1 MRFDAQSIYFRGALR
16 LILLSSAY
24 SLIPLFSHSPLR
36 ILHTSDWHLGHR
48 LYERDRTAEHR
59 AALAWLL
66 EVIEEQKVEL
76 LVVAG
81 DIFDTM
87 NPSNTARGLYYNF
100 LGELQRTSCKA
111 AVIIG
116 GNHDSPS
123 LLDAPAELMRHLNL
137 HVVGG
142 AKADLDEQVFL
153 LEVPK
158 GAAAGAEKGDKKAV
172 LVAAVP
178 YLRDKDLKY
187 SIAGESPEDRKQRMR
202 AAILTHYQEIGAA
215 VEARRG
221 DTKIP
226 ILATG
231 HLFAS
236 GSEDAEDKASHIY
249 LADKNNIEA
258 GQFPVSFDYVALG
271 HIHQAQRVGG
281 KESVRYSGSLVP
293 LTFGEARQPQ
303 SVCVFTLTKAGQEVE
318 VEKVMVP
325 RFRDLKSIR
334 GTVEEVLSELKAL
347 TLVGNVMEAGKLA
360 PWVEVR
366 VETPHPLPLLREE
379 LQAIITAVEP
389 TENSPRPEILR
400 TSLVRP
406 DAAAATPQLITRN
419 LSELDPE
426 DVFYQL
432 CHNGEAAEKRE
443 DYDDLLSSFRE
454 LRNWMNE
461 TEATAE

>member
-1 MRFDAQSIYFRGALR
+1 MINYLR
-16 LILLSSAY
+16 PNPLLFTPSFIL
-24 SLIPLFSHSPLR
+24 PFTLR

-66 EVIEEQKVEL
+66 DVIEEQKVEL

-100 LGELQRTSCKA
+100 LGELQRTCCKA
-111 AVIIG
+111 AVIVG

-142 AKADLDEQVFL
+142 AKSDINDQVFML
-153 LEVPK
+153 DVASLRPSEV
-158 GAAAGAEKGDKKAV
+158 GGAAGAKGERKGAV

-202 AAILTHYQEIGAA
+202 AAILTHYQDIGAA

-221 DTKIP
+221 NTKIP

-231 HLFAS
+231 HLFAA

-258 GQFPVSFDYVALG
+258 GQFPACFDYVALG

-281 KESVRYSGSLVP
+281 KENVRYSGSLVP

-303 SVCVFTLTKAGQEVE
+303 SVCVFDLNEAGENIEVQKITL
-318 VEKVMVP
+318 P
-325 RFRDLKSIR
+325 RFRELKSIR
-334 GTVEEVLSELKAL
+334 GTAEEVLTELRAL
-347 TLVGNVMEAGKLA
+347 TLIEKATDSGQLA

-366 VETPHPLPLLREE
+366 VETAHPLPLLREE
-379 LQAIITAVEP
+379 LQAVITAGEP
-389 TENSPRPEILR
+389 TEDFPRPEILR

-406 DAAAATPQLITRN
+406 AAASAAPKLTTRN

-432 CHNGEAAEKRE
+432 CHNGEGEEKRE
-443 DYDDLLSSFRE
+443 DYDNLLSSFRE

-461 TEATAE
+461 TEAATE

>member
-1 MRFDAQSIYFRGALR
+1 
-16 LILLSSAY
+16 
-24 SLIPLFSHSPLR
+24 LR

-48 LYERDRTAEHR
+48 LYDRDRTAEHR

-66 EVIEEQKVEL
+66 ETIEEQKVEL

-100 LGELQRTSCKA
+100 LGELQKTSCRA

-142 AKADLDEQVFL
+142 AKSDLDDQVFL
-153 LEVPK
+153 LEVPG
-158 GAAAGAEKGDKKAV
+158 GAAAGAKGEHTGAV

-178 YLRDKDLKY
+178 YLRDRDLKY
-187 SIAGESPEDRKQRMR
+187 SVAGESPEDRKQRMR
-202 AAILTHYQEIGAA
+202 AAILTHYKEIGAA

-221 DTKIP
+221 DTQVP

-231 HLFAS
+231 HLFAA

-258 GQFPVSFDYVALG
+258 AQFPVAFDYVALG

-281 KESVRYSGSLVP
+281 KENIRYSGSLVP

-303 SVCVFTLTKAGQEVE
+303 SVCVFDLNQAGQNVE
-318 VEKVMVP
+318 VQKIRVP

-334 GTVEEVLSELKAL
+334 GTAEEVLSEMKAL
-347 TLVGNVMEAGKLA
+347 ALIGKAMEADKLA

-366 VETPHPLPLLREE
+366 VETAHPLPLLREE
-379 LQAIITAVEP
+379 LQAVITAVEP
-389 TENSPRPEILR
+389 TEESLRPEILR
-400 TSLVRP
+400 TSLIRP
-406 DAAAATPQLITRN
+406 DATTSSPQLTTRN

-443 DYDDLLSSFRE
+443 DYDDLLTSFRD

-461 TEATAE
+461 TEAAAE

>member
-1 MRFDAQSIYFRGALR
+1 
-16 LILLSSAY
+16 
-24 SLIPLFSHSPLR
+24 LR

-59 AALAWLL
+59 AALSWLL
-66 EVIEEQKVEL
+66 DTIEEQKVEL

-100 LGELQRTSCKA
+100 LGELQRTGCKA
-111 AVIIG
+111 AVIVG

-142 AKADLDEQVFL
+142 AKSDPNDQVFM
-153 LEVPK
+153 LEVPE
-158 GAAAGAEKGDKKAV
+158 GATAGAKGGLGRAV

-202 AAILTHYQEIGAA
+202 SAILTHYQDIGAA

-221 DTKIP
+221 NTKVP

-231 HLFAS
+231 HLFAA

-258 GQFPVSFDYVALG
+258 GQFPASFDYVALG

-281 KESVRYSGSLVP
+281 KENVRYSGSLVP

-303 SVCVFTLTKAGQEVE
+303 SVCVFDLTQAGQNIEVQ
-318 VEKVMVP
+318 KITLP
-325 RFRDLKSIR
+325 RFRELKSIR
-334 GTVEEVLSELKAL
+334 GTAEEVLTELKAL
-347 TLVGNVMEAGKLA
+347 TLMEKVLESSHLP

-366 VETPHPLPLLREE
+366 VETAHPLPLLREE
-379 LQAIITAVEP
+379 LQAVITSDESAGD
-389 TENSPRPEILR
+389 SLRPEILR

-406 DAAAATPQLITRN
+406 DTATATPQLSTRN

-432 CHNGEAAEKRE
+432 CHNGEATEKRE
-443 DYDDLLSSFRE
+443 DYDDLLASFRE

-461 TEATAE
+461 TEAAAE

>member
-1 MRFDAQSIYFRGALR
+1 MPSNNYLR
-16 LILLSSAY
+16 PNLSLFTPSFIL
-24 SLIPLFSHSPLR
+24 PFTLR

-59 AALAWLL
+59 AGLAWLL
-66 EVIEEQKVEL
+66 DTIEEQKVEL

-100 LGELQRTSCKA
+100 LGELQRTGCKA
-111 AVIIG
+111 AVIVG

-142 AKADLDEQVFL
+142 AKSDINDQVFL
-153 LEVPK
+153 LDS
-158 GAAAGAEKGDKKAV
+158 GAAAGAKGENKGAV

-202 AAILTHYQEIGAA
+202 AAILTHYQEIGTA
-215 VEARRG
+215 VETLRG
-221 DTKIP
+221 DIKVP

-231 HLFAS
+231 HLFAA

-258 GQFPVSFDYVALG
+258 GQFPASFDYVALG

-281 KESVRYSGSLVP
+281 RENVRYSGSLVP

-303 SVCVFTLTKAGQEVE
+303 SVCVFDLSEAGQDIEVQ
-318 VEKVMVP
+318 KITLP
-325 RFRDLKSIR
+325 RFRELKSIR
-334 GTVEEVLSELKAL
+334 GTAEEVLAELRTL
-347 TLVGNVMEAGKLA
+347 TLVEKASESSQLA

-366 VETPHPLPLLREE
+366 VETAHPLPLLREE
-379 LQAIITAVEP
+379 LQAVITSGATAGE
-389 TENSPRPEILR
+389 SLRPEILR

-406 DAAAATPQLITRN
+406 DTAAASPQLITRN

-426 DVFYQL
+426 DVFHQL
-432 CHNGEAAEKRE
+432 CHNGDAAEERE
-443 DYDDLLSSFRE
+443 DYDDLLTSFRE

-461 TEATAE
+461 TEAAAE

>member
-1 MRFDAQSIYFRGALR
+1 M
-16 LILLSSAY
+16 
-24 SLIPLFSHSPLR
+24 R

-48 LYERDRTAEHR
+48 LYDRDRTAEHR

-66 EVIEEQKVEL
+66 ETIEEQQVEL

-87 NPSNTARGLYYNF
+87 NPSNTSRGLYYNF
-100 LGELQRTSCKA
+100 LGELQHTGCKA
-111 AVIIG
+111 AVIVG

-142 AKADLDEQVFL
+142 AKADLNEQVFL
-153 LEVPK
+153 LEVPE
-158 GAAAGAEKGDKKAV
+158 GAAAGAKEVNKKAV

-202 AAILTHYQEIGAA
+202 AAILNHYVEIGAA
-215 VEARRG
+215 AETRRG
-221 DTKIP
+221 DRSIP
-226 ILATG
+226 VLATG
-231 HLFAS
+231 HLFAA
-236 GSEDAEDKASHIY
+236 GSEDADDKASHIY

-258 GQFPVSFDYVALG
+258 GQFPAAFDYVALG

-281 KESVRYSGSLVP
+281 KESVRYSGSLIP

-303 SVCVFTLTKAGQEVE
+303 SVCVFDLSRPGQTVE
-318 VEKVMVP
+318 VEKIMVP
-325 RFRDLKSIR
+325 RFRELRSIR
-334 GTVEEVLSELKAL
+334 GTAGEVLEELKAI
-347 TLVGNVMEAGKLA
+347 TLVDKAVDTGKLA
-360 PWVEVR
+360 AWVEVR

-379 LQAIITAVEP
+379 LQAIITAVDP
-389 TENSPRPEILR
+389 TEEAPRPEILR

-406 DAAAATPQLITRN
+406 DAASPGPQMTTRN

-432 CHNGEAAEKRE
+432 CHNGEATEKRE
-443 DYDDLLSSFRE
+443 DYDDLLTSFRE

-461 TEATAE
+461 TEAAAE